1 MAGLQKIA
9 KRLDRLSH
17 SLFPE
22 QQATRNAFPLPHQL
36 LLFFVLFG
44 PFYLTSTLLFAD
56 RFRGFDWVH
65 FWSAGRIPPFY
76 PPWTLPI
83 VRLLNWHGLVGITLA
98 ATTLAALI
106 RSEHPLS
113 ALLPLL
119 TLPLLWTIFLG
130 QLEGIALLG
139 LLGLPWLTPLAL
151 IKPQVAIFAFGAR
164 KSYLLGLAIFLGL
177 SLLVWGPW
185 PLRALAVNRYYAEGR
200 YVQDIGLGIYGAVI
214 ALPLLWLSR
223 GDVDML
229 MLSGAFLTPHLIP
242 YNLLPV
248 VPAIARLRPLP
259 AVIASVLSWLPLSAN
274 WIGPWGWW
282 LGWPF
287 VLWLWLNL
295 AVERYGWPLI
305 RKP

>member
-1 MAGLQKIA
+1 MAELQRIT
-9 KRLDRLSH
+9 KRLNRLSQA
-17 SLFPE
+17 LFPE
-22 QQATRNAFPLPHQL
+22 QPVTQNTLPLPQQT
-36 LLFFVLFG
+36 LLFLGLFG
-44 PFYLTSTLLFAD
+44 CFYLASTLLFAD

-65 FWSAGRIPPFY
+65 FWGAGRIPPFY

-98 ATTLAALI
+98 ATTLAALL
-106 RSEHPLS
+106 RSKHPLS

-164 KSYLLGLAIFLGL
+164 RSYLLGLILFLGL

-200 YVQDIGLGIYGAVI
+200 YVQDIGLGMYGAVV

-223 GDVDML
+223 GDGDML
-229 MLSGAFLTPHLIP
+229 MLSGALLTPHLIP
-242 YNLLPV
+242 YNLLPA
-248 VPAIARLRPLP
+248 VPAIARLRPCP
-259 AVIASVLSWLPLSAN
+259 AVIASALSWLPLSAN

-282 LGWPF
+282 LGWLF

-295 AVERYGWPLI
+295 AVERYGWPLT
-305 RKP
+305 RER